1 MTTDDPLA
9 QLVLAFIKLAALLP
23 LLAGYIIVVAVARI
37 GSWLVRRSRQVAE
50 RAERDLELRR
60 VLRETEAA
68 SRRISRIMAAGE
80 REIRG
85 HVRRAKRRNNRW

>member
-23 LLAGYIIVVAVARI
+23 LLAAYIVVVAVARTC
-37 GSWLVRRSRQVAE
+37 SWLVRRSRQVGE

-80 REIRG
+80 REIRSV
-85 HVRRAKRRNNRW
+85 VRSKERRNNRW